1 MERKKEIRL
10 IIILLLLLAGILV
23 FVYFNEYDRN
33 DKLVKENE
41 SLISL
46 QEGYND
52 DLNAKGYTIDNPKV
66 VIDPYKASPL
76 TAMVMFETKEST
88 EVKVSIQ
95 GKDDKTGLSY
105 TFPNSKEHYLAIYGL
120 YAGYDNIV
128 TIEYGDVKKNII
140 IETDSLPDDFVLPT
154 SVNGIREELDNDFYF
169 FTPSAKGYSA
179 AYDINGDVRWYLTN
193 YALWDN
199 TRLKNGR
206 MLVSTERLMYSPYY
220 MTGLYEIDMFGK
232 IYKEYSLAGGYHHD
246 YYELPNGNLLVA
258 SDDFGNDDGTVEDV
272 IVEVY

>member
-88 EVKVSIQ
+88 LDIGTYFREVTQ
-95 GKDDKTGLSY
+95 
-105 TFPNSKEHYLAIYGL
+105 SKRCTILL
-120 YAGYDNIV
+120 YNIHQ
-128 TIEYGDVKKNII
+128 
-140 IETDSLPDDFVLPT
+140 
-154 SVNGIREELDNDFYF
+154 R
-169 FTPSAKGYSA
+169 
-179 AYDINGDVRWYLTN
+179 DIKPL
-193 YALWDN
+193 
-199 TRLKNGR
+199 
-206 MLVSTERLMYSPYY
+206 
-220 MTGLYEIDMFGK
+220 
-232 IYKEYSLAGGYHHD
+232 
-246 YYELPNGNLLVA
+246 
-258 SDDFGNDDGTVEDV
+258 
-272 IVEVY
+272 

>member
-76 TAMVMFETKEST
+76 TAMVMFETK
-88 EVKVSIQ
+88 
-95 GKDDKTGLSY
+95 
-105 TFPNSKEHYLAIYGL
+105 
-120 YAGYDNIV
+120 
-128 TIEYGDVKKNII
+128 
-140 IETDSLPDDFVLPT
+140 
-154 SVNGIREELDNDFYF
+154 
-169 FTPSAKGYSA
+169 
-179 AYDINGDVRWYLTN
+179 
-193 YALWDN
+193 
-199 TRLKNGR
+199 
-206 MLVSTERLMYSPYY
+206 
-220 MTGLYEIDMFGK
+220 
-232 IYKEYSLAGGYHHD
+232 
-246 YYELPNGNLLVA
+246 
-258 SDDFGNDDGTVEDV
+258 
-272 IVEVY
+272 